1 MTGTKNFTL
10 KKGER
15 LHSKKLIDLLFQKKD
30 QIKFVGHPIIL
41 IAKKIEGD
49 TSLKFPAQILFSVS
63 KKKIKRA
70 VDRNLIKRR
79 LREGYRKNKNN
90 LYSLLESKN
99 QQFIISII
107 YIGAEP
113 ESTKHLE
120 EKIIVLL
127 NRLINEIEKSS

>member
-1 MTGTKNFTL
+1 MTTPKRFTL

-15 LHSKKLIDLLFQKKD
+15 LHSKKLIDLLFQKKG
-30 QIKFVGHPIIL
+30 QIKFVSHPIIL
-41 IAKKIEGD
+41 IAKKIERD
-49 TSLKFPAQILFSVS
+49 TDLKFPAQILFSVS

-79 LREGYRKNKNN
+79 LKEGYRKNKIN
-90 LYSLLESKN
+90 LYTLLESKN
-99 QQFIISII
+99 QQFAISII

-113 ESTKHLE
+113 ESTEHLE

-127 NRLINEIEKSS
+127 SRLINKIEKSS